1 MPQPIGSLWCR
12 PSRLNLGR
20 LLKQERLPRLAQ
32 LEAERH
38 LAQLVRGVD
47 ETLLPGGTADG
58 AADGAAGG
66 AGSGVGGGA
75 GSGAGGGAAGGA
87 AGVFFEA
94 DDGRRVS
101 PGAEARPPR
110 YTRVEHVRRCHELD
124 DARFVVPS
132 RG

>member
-12 PSRLNLGR
+12 PSRLNLGH

-58 AADGAAGG
+58 AADGAGNGG
-66 AGSGVGGGA
+66 T
-75 GSGAGGGAAGGA
+75 
-87 AGVFFEA
+87 GVFFEA
-94 DDGRRVS
+94 EDGRRVS

-124 DARFVVPS
+124 DARCVVPS

>member
-12 PSRLNLGR
+12 PPRLNLGR
-20 LLKQERLPRLAQ
+20 LPNQERLPTLAQ

-58 AADGAAGG
+58 AADGAGNGG
-66 AGSGVGGGA
+66 T
-75 GSGAGGGAAGGA
+75 
-87 AGVFFEA
+87 GVFFEA
-94 DDGRRVS
+94 EDGRRVS

-124 DARFVVPS
+124 DARCVVPS

>member
-1 MPQPIGSLWCR
+1 MPRPIGSLWCR
-12 PSRLNLGR
+12 PPRLNLGR
-20 LLKQERLPRLAQ
+20 LPNQERLPTLAQ

-58 AADGAAGG
+58 AAGGAAGG
-66 AGSGVGGGA
+66 AGNGA
-75 GSGAGGGAAGGA
+75 T
-87 AGVFFEA
+87 GVFFEA
-94 DDGRRVS
+94 EDGQRVS

-124 DARFVVPS
+124 DARCVVVGS
-132 RG
+132 G